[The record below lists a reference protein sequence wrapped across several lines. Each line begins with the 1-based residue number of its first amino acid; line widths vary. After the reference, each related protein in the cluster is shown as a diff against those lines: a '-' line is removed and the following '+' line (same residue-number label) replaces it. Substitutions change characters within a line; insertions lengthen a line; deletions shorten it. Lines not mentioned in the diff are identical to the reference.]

1 MLLQFLQTLIIFKK
15 IFGPQ
20 YTELI
25 CSATTIHLPASPTYC
40 CFTTLGKQA
49 NWFAIT
55 LATKLTHNR
64 CTKLKKICSVGLNLQ
79 HELQMFFHLLSLY
92 FAHQPSRHWKSQF
105 AHSDINA
112 SPRICRNQLQ
122 SQIHSA
128 ILASHASSLDPLP
141 HSFVSSSPSSIIIPT
156 IVIHHSFTLSLQAQ
170 NLPFRQIL
178 PILILLPRTAFT
190 IMGSAWAPA
199 GFFAGGVKLWLVVCC
214 CTWVLVHF
222 LVNWNWYYIS
232 AF

>member
-49 NWFAIT
+49 NWFVIT

-79 HELQMFFHLLSLY
+79 HELQMFFFICCHFISPINHLIIENHSLLIQISMHHLVS
-92 FAHQPSRHWKSQF
+92 AGINSSRRF
-105 AHSDINA
+105 IPPA
-112 SPRICRNQLQ
+112 SPVMPRVSTHFLIQLSVHLRHQ
-122 SQIHSA
+122 
-128 ILASHASSLDPLP
+128 
-141 HSFVSSSPSSIIIPT
+141 SSSPLSSSITPSLF
-156 IVIHHSFTLSLQAQ
+156 HSRLKTYLFDKSFLS
-170 NLPFRQIL
+170 
-178 PILILLPRTAFT
+178 
-190 IMGSAWAPA
+190 
-199 GFFAGGVKLWLVVCC
+199 
-214 CTWVLVHF
+214 
-222 LVNWNWYYIS
+222 
-232 AF
+232 

>member
-1 MLLQFLQTLIIFKK
+1 MLLQFLQTLIIKK

-20 YTELI
+20 YTKLI
-25 CSATTIHLPASPTYC
+25 CSAATIHLPASPTYC
-40 CFTTLGKQA
+40 CYTTLGKQA
-49 NWFAIT
+49 NWFVIT
-55 LATKLTHNR
+55 LATKLTR
-64 CTKLKKICSVGLNLQ
+64 YRYTKLKKN
-79 HELQMFFHLLSLY
+79 LLSGSKLTAWVTNVFSSVVTF
-92 FAHQPSRHWKSQF
+92 FAHRPSRHWKSQF

-128 ILASHASSLDPLP
+128 ILASHASSLDSLP

-178 PILILLPRTAFT
+178 PILILIPRSEMF
-190 IMGSAWAPA
+190 
-199 GFFAGGVKLWLVVCC
+199 K
-214 CTWVLVHF
+214 
-222 LVNWNWYYIS
+222 N
-232 AF
+232 